1 MYDSINV
8 DFPTFLSPKK
18 IILTYLPPFVDRLGR
33 LFVEEVNVSDF
44 DLGWSIFL
52 LEYQIN
58 NGVIL
63 IVNNSMVA
71 YLMFEKL
78 MRFRYPP
85 FE

>member
-18 IILTYLPPFVDRLGR
+18 IILTYLPPFIDRLGS

-52 LEYQIN
+52 LEYLKYN
-58 NGVIL
+58 RVIL
-63 IVNNSMVA
+63 IVNYSMVA
-71 YLMFEKL
+71 YLVFEKW
-78 MRFRYPP
+78 MRYGYPP